1 MRKVLVISYFFPP
14 SGSTGGIRALKFVK
28 YLREFGWEPV
38 VLTSRSCF
46 DFEVSKDDQ
55 LLSEIPPGVKV
66 LRTASF
72 EPLNNFWRKRY
83 RASRKANNEGG
94 VRHIS
99 KNTDRNKGA
108 VIKKFFVSLLDFPDR
123 YFGWF
128 LFAVVHGIHEIWK
141 ERIAVVFVTNPP
153 ASALFAG
160 FWVALL
166 TGRPLVVD
174 YRDPWIGK
182 SVFFRPF
189 EFMVF
194 HYAKKIVVTS
204 PQIYEVYRKRF
215 PGISK
220 DKYQI
225 IYNGYD
231 GAEDIQ
237 VPSKEKKLVFLHVGT
252 LYSSHE
258 PVFFLETLA
267 SVYDNDFLNKNVIV
281 RFIGQKPD
289 LPEELSGK
297 LNSVMDYQDR
307 MPRKECFKF
316 VKEADILLAF
326 LPDKYVRAGCVPS
339 KIFDAMVFKKPVLGI
354 LHKGSAQEL
363 IDDSGIGI
371 TAAPGE
377 QASLENFLIQV
388 KDLFINEKDLWNF
401 DVSRF
406 NQYDRKNLTQQLS
419 AVFDEVIRGSGK

>member
-1 MRKVLVISYFFPP
+1 MKKVLVISYFFPP

-28 YLREFGWEPV
+28 YLRDFGWEPV

-46 DFEVSKDDQ
+46 DFEVGKDEH
-55 LLSEIPPGVKV
+55 LLKEIPPGVKV
-66 LRTASF
+66 SRTASF
-72 EPLNNFWRKRY
+72 EPLNNFWRKKNRDGQ
-83 RASRKANNEGG
+83 RQMPETGGNAQKRSGRKSMPG
-94 VRHIS
+94 
-99 KNTDRNKGA
+99 
-108 VIKKFFVSLLDFPDR
+108 IKKFLVAVLSFPDR
-123 YFGWF
+123 YAGWIP
-128 LFAVVHGIHEIWK
+128 FAIVRGVYEVLTKSISI
-141 ERIAVVFVTNPP
+141 IFVTNPP
-153 ASALFAG
+153 ASALFVG

-215 PGISK
+215 LGISK

-237 VPSKEKKLVFLHVGT
+237 APPKEKKLVFLHVGT

-297 LNSVMDYQDR
+297 LHSVMDYQDR
-307 MPRKECFKF
+307 MPRKECFTF

-339 KIFDAMVFKKPVLGI
+339 KIFDAMVFKKPVLGVFN
-354 LHKGSAQEL
+354 KGSAQEL

-371 TAAPGE
+371 TAVPGDR
-377 QASLENFLIQV
+377 ASLENFLSQV

-401 DVSRF
+401 DASRF
-406 NQYDRKNLTQQLS
+406 NKYDRKNLTQQLS
-419 AVFDEVIRGSGK
+419 AVFDEVIRERGK